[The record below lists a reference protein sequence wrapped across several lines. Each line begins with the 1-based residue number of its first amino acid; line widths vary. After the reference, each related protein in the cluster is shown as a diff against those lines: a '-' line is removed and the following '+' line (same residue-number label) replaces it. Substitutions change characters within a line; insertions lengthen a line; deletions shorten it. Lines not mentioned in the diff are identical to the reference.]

1 MDGAGMTPDGPITP
15 SVVRYIKLGRGGGW
29 ERECLDDG
37 IARFGYGTQQPA
49 RFEAAIAGRWAELT
63 SMFLDEGKAPGT
75 ATRFTRDVQHF
86 FRDETSTLW
95 ITFSGQQLWWAFLEP
110 DPPQRHPDGHGTF
123 RRTMGGW
130 RGTDLLGDPLTIDR
144 LAGSLTKMAAY
155 RSTTFA
161 LDPRTGGYVVRRIN
175 GERSPEVERAVLA
188 TAAMRASAR
197 ELVGLLEPRDFE
209 LLVDLIFSTSGW
221 RRLGAVGGTQKTL
234 DLDIQ
239 LPSTGERAFVQVK
252 SATTNAELA
261 EYVAHLDDLGPYRR
275 MFFVYHAGSITEP
288 DDDRVVVLG
297 PERLAE
303 LVVDAGLV
311 GWLVG
316 KVS

>member
-1 MDGAGMTPDGPITP
+1 MTSEDSIAP

-49 RFEAAIAGRWAELT
+49 RLDAAAAGRWAELRA
-63 SMFLDEGKAPGT
+63 MFLDDGRAAGT
-75 ATRFTRDVQHF
+75 ATRFTRDVEHF
-86 FRDETSTLW
+86 FRDEKSTLW

-110 DPPQRHPDGHGTF
+110 DPPQPHPDGHGTF
-123 RRTMGGW
+123 RRTAGGW
-130 RGTDLLGDPLTIDR
+130 HGTDLLGDPLTSDR
-144 LAGSLTKMAAY
+144 LAGSLTKLAAY

-161 LDPRTGGYVVRRIN
+161 LDARAAAYVVRRIN
-175 GERSPEVERAVLA
+175 GERSPEIERAVLA
-188 TAAMRASAR
+188 TAAMKASAR

-234 DLDIQ
+234 DLDVQ
-239 LPSTGERAFVQVK
+239 LPSTGERAFIQVK
-252 SATTNAELA
+252 SATTDAELA
-261 EYVAHLDDLGPYRR
+261 EYVAQLDDLGPYRR
-275 MFFVYHAGSITEP
+275 MFFVYHTGSISEP

-297 PERLAE
+297 PEKLAE
-303 LVVDAGLV
+303 LVVDTGLV